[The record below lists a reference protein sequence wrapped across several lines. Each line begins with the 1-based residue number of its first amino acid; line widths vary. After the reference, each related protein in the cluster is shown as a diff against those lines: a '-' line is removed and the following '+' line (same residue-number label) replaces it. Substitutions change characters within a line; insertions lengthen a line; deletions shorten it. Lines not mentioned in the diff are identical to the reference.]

1 MKREFAFGI
10 YFLLISTF
18 TFGQNAL
25 NFDGANDVVQT
36 NYSGILG
43 SADRTFEA
51 WVKVSPNAPNSNLCI
66 LDYGTNSPGSRNTF
80 NVSGARG
87 LSYISGGTN
96 ANGGTSTN
104 LIPTNQWTHVAFVL
118 NNGLGYF
125 YINGVLEATSNL
137 SNVNTNAGFE
147 NIKIGERVT
156 GGSIPFQ
163 GSIDEV
169 RIWNTART
177 QAEIQSNMNTE
188 LCSLD
193 PDLQLYLRMNEGN
206 AGGNNLGITS
216 TTDDSGNMHSASING
231 FALSGTTS
239 NFVTGN
245 VLTPGFS
252 TSNTAVSEC
261 NSYTWAP
268 NSTTYTTSGNYSTTL
283 SGASSNGCDSIL
295 NLDLTIFTAND
306 ITTTISACDTYTWP
320 VNGQTYTSSTT
331 ITEPLTTSN
340 GCAYNHTLNLTL
352 AQSDS
357 TSSVIAACD
366 NYTWPINGQTYTN
379 SGIYSETLSNQSGCD
394 SIVTLDLTINSIDNT
409 VTDNGDLS
417 LTANASSASFQWLD
431 CNNGFAPISN
441 ATSQTYTTAVNGSFA
456 VEVSANGC
464 RDTSDCFTID
474 YVSLANSK
482 IENIVSIYPNPSD
495 GKLFIDFGKFDVNV
509 QLTITDVNG
518 RIVYTKKHQG
528 SQVAALDLALPSGV
542 YLLNLT
548 SHAFNKTVRFV
559 NK

>member
-10 YFLLISTF
+10 YFLLIPMF
-18 TFGQNAL
+18 TFGQKAL

-96 ANGGTSTN
+96 ANGGTPAN
-104 LIPTNQWTHVAFVL
+104 LIPANQWTHVAFVL
-118 NNGLGYF
+118 NSGLGYF
-125 YINGVLEATSNL
+125 YINGILEGTGNL
-137 SNVNTNAGFE
+137 SNVNTNSGFE
-147 NIKIGERVT
+147 NVKIGERVS
-156 GGSIPFQ
+156 GGSIPFE

-177 QAEIQSNMNTE
+177 QAEIQSNMNAE

-231 FALSGTTS
+231 FSLSGATS

-252 TSNTAVSEC
+252 TSNTVIDEC

-268 NSTTYTTSGNYSTTL
+268 NNTTYTTSGNYSTTL
-283 SGASSNGCDSIL
+283 AGANSNGCDSIL
-295 NLDLTIFTAND
+295 NLDLSIFTAND
-306 ITTTISACDTYTWP
+306 ITTTISACDAYTWS

-331 ITEPLTTSN
+331 VTESLTTTN
-340 GCAYNHTLNLTL
+340 GCAYNHTLNLSL
-352 AQSDS
+352 AQTDS
-357 TSSVIAACD
+357 VATEISTCNV
-366 NYTWPINGQTYTN
+366 YTWSTTNQTYTTT
-379 SGIYSETLSNQSGCD
+379 GIYSETLSNQSGCD
-394 SIVTLDLTINSIDNT
+394 SIVTLDLTINSVDNT

-417 LTANASSASFQWLD
+417 LTANASSGSFQWLD
-431 CNNGFAPISN
+431 CNNGFAPISG
-441 ATSQTYTTAVNGSFA
+441 ATGQTYTTAVNGSFA
-456 VEVSANGC
+456 LEVSENGC
-464 RDTSDCFTID
+464 SDTSDCIVID
-474 YVSLANSK
+474 YVNVDNAQERGLIA
-482 IENIVSIYPNPSD
+482 VYPNPTD
-495 GKLFIDFGKFDVNV
+495 GKLFVDFGKLDSQV
-509 QLTITDVNG
+509 QLKITDVNG
-518 RIVYTKKHQG
+518 RTVYTKAHQG
-528 SQVAALDLALPSGV
+528 NQVAELNLILPSGV
-542 YLLNLT
+542 YMLHLT
-548 SHAFNKTVRFV
+548 SQELHKTVRFV